1 MPIIPEPTPPDEIER
16 KVIIEEFTGVTCVN
30 CPQGSAEIENLLAIY
45 GDNLIAVSIHAG
57 FFAEPDPVRNT
68 IDFRTQAGD
77 ALISFLGEPQGYP
90 SAVIDRKLH
99 NGNTS
104 LQESQGTW
112 AGIIDQELKRASS
125 LSLLMDVDYDSDSR
139 RLDLDVSGIYT
150 EDIDRALQ
158 ISVLITE
165 NDVVEPQ
172 FTPEGWVFDYK
183 HKHVLRAYLTG
194 ATGDRLADSAE
205 AGDDFSNSYSYTIP
219 EDFDRDKMEVI
230 AMVHLSGDDKDI
242 LQVESVKLRD

>member
-1 MPIIPEPTPPDEIER
+1 MPIIPEPTPPEEIER

-45 GDNLIAVSIHAG
+45 GENLIAVSIHAG
-57 FFAEPDPVRNT
+57 FFAEPDPVRNSV
-68 IDFRTQAGD
+68 DFRTPSGD

-90 SAVIDRKLH
+90 SAVIDRKFH

-125 LSLLMDVDYDSDSR
+125 LSLLMDVDYDVESR
-139 RLDLDVSGIYT
+139 RLELDVSGIYT
-150 EDIDRALQ
+150 DDIDRALQ
-158 ISVLITE
+158 ISVLLTE

-172 FTPEGWVFDYK
+172 FTPEGWVSDYK

-194 ATGDRLADSAE
+194 ATGDRLAESAE
-205 AGDDFSNSYSYTIP
+205 TGDDFSNSYSYTIP
-219 EDFDRDKMEVI
+219 AEFDRDKMEVI
-230 AMVHLSGDDKDI
+230 AMVHLSGGDKDI
-242 LQVESVKLRD
+242 LQVESVKLTD